1 MDNNKLVAWDAIE
14 ALSKRLHTEEKR
26 IVFTNGCFD
35 ILHAG
40 HVLYL
45 QSAKALGDILIVG
58 LNSDESVSRLKG
70 KSRPIVNQEERGIVL
85 SGLESIDYLC
95 VFSQDTP
102 LQLIEQ
108 LKPDVLV
115 KGGDWQTSQI
125 LGADFVMSY
134 GGEVHSLEFVKGIS
148 SSKIIE
154 RILQR
159 GAHD

>member
-1 MDNNKLVAWDAIE
+1 MNNNKLVSWGKIE
-14 ALSKRLHTEEKR
+14 ELGKALHSEGKR

-70 KSRPIVNQEERGIVL
+70 KSRPIVNQEERAMVL
-85 SGLESIDYLC
+85 SGLESVDYIC
-95 VFSQDTP
+95 AFSEDTP
-102 LQLIEQ
+102 LRLIEK
-108 LKPDVLV
+108 LKPNVLV
-115 KGGDWQTSQI
+115 KGGDWQIQQI
-125 LGADFVMSY
+125 VGADFVLSY
-134 GGEVHSLEFVKGIS
+134 GGEVLSLEFVKGIS

-154 RILQR
+154 RIVLR
-159 GAHD
+159 GSRD